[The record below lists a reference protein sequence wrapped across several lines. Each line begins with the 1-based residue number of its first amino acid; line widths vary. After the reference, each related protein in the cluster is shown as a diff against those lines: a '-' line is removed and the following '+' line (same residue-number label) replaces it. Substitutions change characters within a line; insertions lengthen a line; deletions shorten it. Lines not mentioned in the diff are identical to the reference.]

1 MRGSWGKGA
10 GRAIGGG
17 GDRHTWLSTSGGRLV
32 RAATTP
38 SSVDSFS
45 SLLAAPLAPALL
57 KPLPHPTSLRFVDSL
72 AGGIAAAS
80 HGGTTLV
87 CGAGPE

>member
-1 MRGSWGKGA
+1 MLGIFSFLDFRNVNGCGA
-10 GRAIGGG
+10 RY
-17 GDRHTWLSTSGGRLV
+17 TPLKTLLV
-32 RAATTP
+32 HP
-38 SSVDSFS
+38 SPLPLT

-87 CGAGPE
+87 CGAWPE